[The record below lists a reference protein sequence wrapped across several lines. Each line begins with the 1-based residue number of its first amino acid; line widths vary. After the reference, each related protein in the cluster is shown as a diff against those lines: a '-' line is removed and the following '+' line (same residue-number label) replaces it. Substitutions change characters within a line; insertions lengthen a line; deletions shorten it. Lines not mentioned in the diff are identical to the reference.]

1 MYLVFLQVHALASY
15 LLELGSLVYDTL
27 RHKRSLLATSALLLA
42 LGDPGLHQ
50 SVASAL
56 ELRTDDIRRHA
67 EGVVSTMRN
76 YIGPHADV
84 VDVTVATAELLRLHR
99 LAKSPENR
107 EQFVIVKFGSAR
119 FGHIADTAQPMASA
133 EDFHTFMRIYF
144 GSKA

>member
-1 MYLVFLQVHALASY
+1 MHSLASY

-50 SVASAL
+50 SVAAAL
-56 ELRTDDIRRHA
+56 DLRTEDIRRHA
-67 EGVVSTMRN
+67 EGIVATLRH

-84 VDVTVATAELLRLHR
+84 VEVTVATAELLRLHR

-107 EQFVIVKFGSAR
+107 EQFVIVKFGSSR
-119 FGHIADTAQPMASA
+119 FGYIAETAQPMASA
-133 EDFHTFMRIYF
+133 EEFHSFMRIYF
-144 GSKA
+144 GTKA

>member
-1 MYLVFLQVHALASY
+1 MVQAHALASY

-42 LGDPGLHQ
+42 LGDPGLHR
-50 SVASAL
+50 SVAAAL
-56 ELRTDDIRRHA
+56 DLRSDDIRRHA
-67 EGVVSTMRN
+67 EGVVSTLRH

-84 VDVTVATAELLRLHR
+84 VEVTVATAELLRLHR

-119 FGHIADTAQPMASA
+119 FGYIAETAQPMASA
-133 EDFHTFMRIYF
+133 EEFHSFMRIYF
-144 GSKA
+144 GTKA